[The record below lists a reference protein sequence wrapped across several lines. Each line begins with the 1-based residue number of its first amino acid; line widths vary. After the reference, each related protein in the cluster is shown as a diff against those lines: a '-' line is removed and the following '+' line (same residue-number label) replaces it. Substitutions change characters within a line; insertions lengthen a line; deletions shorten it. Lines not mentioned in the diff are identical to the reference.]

1 LKIEGYAAVVT
12 GGASGLGL
20 ATVQA
25 LADAGAK
32 VAIFDRNE
40 IDGEKVAKSVGGI
53 FCRVDVTD
61 SASIEAGFAKAR
73 EAHAQERILV
83 NCAGTGEAIKSV
95 SRNRK
100 TGEIRRYPIETFTRT
115 VDINLL
121 GTFRCITASVAGMLT
136 LEALEGGERGVVTN
150 TASVAAEDGQTGQA
164 AYAASKGGIVAM
176 TLPIARDLSSEG
188 VRINTILPGLFATP
202 PMLSVPPELFESL
215 SKSVPFPS
223 RLGEPKEYASL
234 VLELCRNTYFNGAS
248 IRLDAAIRLAPR

>member
-1 LKIEGYAAVVT
+1 LKIEGCAAVVT

-25 LADAGAK
+25 LTNAGAK

-40 IDGEKVAKSVGGI
+40 TDGERAAQGVGGV

-61 SASIEAGFAKAR
+61 AASIEAGFAKAR
-73 EAHAQERILV
+73 AAQGQERILV

-95 SRNRK
+95 SRDRK
-100 TGEIRRYPIETFTRT
+100 TGEIRHYPLETFMRT
-115 VDINLL
+115 IDINLL
-121 GTFRCITASVAGMLT
+121 GTFRCIVASVTGMLT
-136 LEALEGGERGVVTN
+136 LEPLETGERGVVTN
-150 TASVAAEDGQTGQA
+150 TASVAAEDGQIGQA

-202 PMLSVPPELFESL
+202 PMLAVPPAVMESL
-215 SKSVPFPS
+215 SKSVPFPA
-223 RLGEPKEYASL
+223 RLGQPAEYASL
-234 VLELCRNTYFNGAS
+234 VLELCRNAYFNGTH
-248 IRLDAAIRLAPR
+248 IRLDGSIRMPPR